1 MILTP
6 EIIEVYKKVIKDKT
20 LTAYEMFDK
29 LIDLDE
35 INRSELIKEYVKN
48 NDSKKRYDMMND
60 REQRVYDMNQFIR
73 DCKEAKIDYD
83 INVVKKLYKL

>member
-20 LTAYEMFDK
+20 LTVYELFDK

-35 INRSELIKEYVKN
+35 INRSELIKECVKN

-60 REQRVYDMNQFIR
+60 REQRIYDMNLFIR

-83 INVVKKLYKL
+83 INVVKKLYKV